1 MLAFYNVNDNKKVN
15 RIVLQTMRCIL
26 CHNNP
31 ILNLNPKTQVGK
43 DYSYITQLMVWLHWG
58 NILPCS
64 SIKWCGFLNS

>member
-31 ILNLNPKTQVGK
+31 IWNLNTKTQVGK
-43 DYSYITQLMVWLHWG
+43 DYSYITQLMVWLH
-58 NILPCS
+58 
-64 SIKWCGFLNS
+64 